1 MKRAIII
8 IVITI
13 ILGAGAVVAALRLR
27 EAQAPTAPKSKPKA
41 ASELSAI
48 VEGPTIA
55 KTGDT
60 LSYKGTATGQKLSW
74 IRIYWIENDN
84 DLGEATKWGPALA
97 SNDNCGGTATC
108 SVTAPLTPTNAG
120 TNYIAVTVSDQTLG
134 QCSGNPLVDN
144 ITDKATS
151 PVKGWIDCGANDRV
165 SLTVSQS
172 GDVLT
177 ESPLELAFSVQAA
190 AATPTPSPTPTPPA
204 GVASPTPTPP
214 AGVASPT
221 PTPGAG
227 GVATPSPKAS
237 PTPKA
242 PPTPKAQA
250 SPSPSS
256 EAELPVAGVNVP
268 TAVGIMGG
276 IMLLLLGLA
285 LAL

>member
-8 IVITI
+8 VVITI

-41 ASELSAI
+41 AAQISAM

-60 LSYKGTATGQKLSW
+60 LSYKATATGQKLAW
-74 IRIYWIENDN
+74 VRVYWIESDQDLND
-84 DLGEATKWGPALA
+84 ATKWGPAIGA
-97 SNDNCGGTATC
+97 NDNCGGTATC
-108 SVTAPLTPTNAG
+108 SVTAPLTPTSAG
-120 TNYIAVTVSDQTLG
+120 TNYIAVVANDQTVG
-134 QCSGNPLVDN
+134 HCSGNPLVDDR
-144 ITDKATS
+144 TDKATS
-151 PVKGWIDCGANDRV
+151 PVKGWVDCGPNDRI
-165 SLTVSQS
+165 SLTVSQG

-177 ESPLELAFSVQAA
+177 ESPFELGFSVLGA
-190 AATPTPSPTPTPPA
+190 AATPTPTPSP
-204 GVASPTPTPP
+204 SPSP
-214 AGVASPT
+214 SPT

-227 GVATPSPKAS
+227 GITTPSPKAS

-242 PPTPKAQA
+242 SPSPKAKA
-250 SPSPSS
+250 SPSPSP
-256 EAELPVAGVNVP
+256 EAELPVAGVNIP